1 MDLSLHLTLSWVIL
15 IFSAVFL
22 IGMPFVCGFVYRAN
36 FKNYIVGMAGAVL
49 VHLCT
54 TKLTDL
60 RFKVESLNSIYESS
74 RFIYMM
80 VIYLLAAAVF
90 ALVMWGGVRFMDEKR
105 FGYRQAFTIGSGFA
119 ATYGFLYYGL
129 QYRSNANTLSV
140 YLNGKES
147 EMGLEGEKLEA
158 FRQQVEQTFSGSPY
172 LMLLDLA
179 AIVYMALI
187 LIAITLLICNGVGCR
202 DTRMT
207 LIGAGVFLSVN
218 YLFEIVATFSP
229 FVVLLLGV
237 ILAVASFF
245 IIRDQSEYEI
255 YKKQ

>member
-1 MDLSLHLTLSWVIL
+1 
-15 IFSAVFL
+15 
-22 IGMPFVCGFVYRAN
+22 
-36 FKNYIVGMAGAVL
+36 
-49 VHLCT
+49 
-54 TKLTDL
+54 
-60 RFKVESLNSIYESS
+60 
-74 RFIYMM
+74 
-80 VIYLLAAAVF
+80 
-90 ALVMWGGVRFMDEKR
+90 
-105 FGYRQAFTIGSGFA
+105 
-119 ATYGFLYYGL
+119 
-129 QYRSNANTLSV
+129 
-140 YLNGKES
+140 
-147 EMGLEGEKLEA
+147 MGLEGEKLEA

>member
-22 IGMPFVCGFVYRAN
+22 IGMPFFCGFVYRAN

-90 ALVMWGGVRFMDEKR
+90 AL
-105 FGYRQAFTIGSGFA
+105 
-119 ATYGFLYYGL
+119 
-129 QYRSNANTLSV
+129 
-140 YLNGKES
+140 
-147 EMGLEGEKLEA
+147 
-158 FRQQVEQTFSGSPY
+158 
-172 LMLLDLA
+172 
-179 AIVYMALI
+179 
-187 LIAITLLICNGVGCR
+187 
-202 DTRMT
+202 
-207 LIGAGVFLSVN
+207 
-218 YLFEIVATFSP
+218 
-229 FVVLLLGV
+229 
-237 ILAVASFF
+237 
-245 IIRDQSEYEI
+245 
-255 YKKQ
+255 